1 VSAVHALV
9 LGAARSDDRVL
20 VGVSLSERARRAA
33 AHAGIAPER
42 IHVVRDAA
50 DLAAAR
56 RHFTGPLVVV
66 RARDQVVMPALVRG
80 LHPDRPGTRV
90 ATDATG
96 AHAGAM
102 RLEPAEVPSL
112 LAALEADLA
121 EGDHTVAARLLAS
134 DVAVAVASDATTH
147 HVARTAAEARAAAAW
162 LWRFVHKPE
171 LDSVF
176 TRYLCRPLARPL
188 TRLFVRL
195 PFTPN
200 MITVFSILVGWLGC
214 ALAAGA
220 SYGTHLAG
228 LAVIVFGNGL
238 LDAVD
243 GEVARL
249 RLQFS
254 RAGDWLD
261 AFGDHTIRI
270 GLILALGHHVAAQ
283 LPALPIGSLTL
294 VTAAATLAAM
304 APMYW
309 YCLSVHRTI
318 NLQHYGEITGGTR
331 GWSSQLSSR
340 DFTDYAFLV
349 LAALGLSVISLAGT
363 AAGAL
368 IALVT
373 VVRAHPRAVRQ
384 RRAARQPAPA

>member
-1 VSAVHALV
+1 
-9 LGAARSDDRVL
+9 
-20 VGVSLSERARRAA
+20 
-33 AHAGIAPER
+33 
-42 IHVVRDAA
+42 
-50 DLAAAR
+50 
-56 RHFTGPLVVV
+56 
-66 RARDQVVMPALVRG
+66 
-80 LHPDRPGTRV
+80 
-90 ATDATG
+90 
-96 AHAGAM
+96 
-102 RLEPAEVPSL
+102 
-112 LAALEADLA
+112 
-121 EGDHTVAARLLAS
+121 
-134 DVAVAVASDATTH
+134 
-147 HVARTAAEARAAAAW
+147 
-162 LWRFVHKPE
+162 
-171 LDSVF
+171 VF

-188 TRLFVRL
+188 THLFVRL